1 MISATLTKII
11 ILLLKLKIH
20 LKKGKSISSKSRAL
34 IIGMIVRDLRKFRK
48 FKKRMMILRKFTL
61 IIS

>member
-1 MISATLTKII
+1 MLTKII
-11 ILLLKLKIH
+11 ISLLKLKIH
-20 LKKGKSISSKSRAL
+20 LKKGKSISLKSRAL